1 MKQNEFIWP
10 FEFEQDQHDDG
21 AFPLHAAGA
30 PVNNAQAAQPH
41 KNTEIF
47 VEDPDLADLDELDDY
62 DSAIRTAQL
71 AQAVSPMRFR
81 VEGNAL
87 VPVGKENAEA
97 GPYVFSILYHVYLAE
112 QHL

>member
-1 MKQNEFIWP
+1 MIKQNEFIWP
-10 FEFEQDQHDDG
+10 FEQDG
-21 AFPLHAAGA
+21 AFPPHAAGNPA
-30 PVNNAQAAQPH
+30 NNAQVAQLLD
-41 KNTEIF
+41 NTEIF
-47 VEDPDLADLDELDDY
+47 AEDPDLADLDELDDY
-62 DSAIRTAQL
+62 DSAVRTAQL

-97 GPYVFSILYHVYLAE
+97 GPYVFSYLYHVYIAE